1 MKIDINVDAIL
12 AKRGLG
18 SDMRAGR
25 ELAETAKKLMEKHVP
40 MRVGTLKN
48 SAQLQNQYPKVLII
62 YNTPYAHYQYVGKA
76 MGPSPKL
83 KNGEWKSLSGQKKHY
98 TGKELTYS
106 GAPRRG
112 KEWDKKM
119 LAAQKI
125 ELLEGVAAI
134 TGGKVK
140 P

>member
-18 SDMRAGR
+18 SDMRAGIK
-25 ELAETAKKLMEKHVP
+25 LAETAKELMDKHVP
-40 MRVGTLKN
+40 MRTGKLKD
-48 SAQLQNQYPKVLII
+48 AQLQNQYPKVLII
-62 YNTPYAHYQYVGKA
+62 YNQPHAHYQYVGKA
-76 MGPSPKL
+76 MGPSFKL
-83 KNGEWKSLSGQKKHY
+83 KNGEWKSRSGQKKHY

-119 LAAQKI
+119 LEAKKI

>member
-18 SDMRAGR
+18 SDMRAGIK
-25 ELAETAKKLMEKHVP
+25 LAETAKELMEKHVP
-40 MRVGTLKN
+40 MRNGTLITT
-48 SAQLQNQYPKVLII
+48 AQLQNQYPKVLII
-62 YNTPYAHYQYVGKA
+62 YNQPHAHYQYVGKA
-76 MGPSPKL
+76 MGPSFKL
-83 KNGEWKSLSGQKKHY
+83 KNGEWKSRSGQKKHY

-119 LAAQKI
+119 LEAKKI

>member
-1 MKIDINVDAIL
+1 MKIDINVDAIM

-18 SDMRAGR
+18 SDMRAGIK
-25 ELAETAKKLMEKHVP
+25 LAETAKKLMEKHVP
-40 MRVGTLKN
+40 MRNGKLITT
-48 SAQLQNQYPKVLII
+48 AQLQNQYPKVLII
-62 YNTPYAHYQYVGKA
+62 YNQPHAHYQYVGKA
-76 MGPSPKL
+76 MGPSFKL
-83 KNGEWKSLSGQKKHY
+83 KNGEWKSRSGQKKHY

-106 GAPRRG
+106 GAPERG

-119 LAAQKI
+119 LEAKKI

>member
-25 ELAETAKKLMEKHVP
+25 MLAETAKKLMDRHVP

-83 KNGEWKSLSGQKKHY
+83 KSGEWRSLEGQKKQY

-106 GAPRRG
+106 GAPERG

-119 LAAQKI
+119 LEVKKI

>member
-18 SDMRAGR
+18 SDMRAGIK
-25 ELAETAKKLMEKHVP
+25 LAETAKELMEKHVP
-40 MRVGTLKN
+40 MRNGTLIN
-48 SAQLQNQYPKVLII
+48 TAQLQNQYPKVLII
-62 YNTPYAHYQYVGKA
+62 YNQPHAHYQYVGKA
-76 MGPSPKL
+76 MGPSFKL
-83 KNGEWKSLSGQKKHY
+83 KNGEWKSRSGQKKHY

-119 LAAQKI
+119 LEAKKI